1 LTAGKR
7 NHKRKELGH
16 VPSRYLAQGKSKN
29 AQILNQ
35 KLHEKSLANGEAFLE
50 KIWSNY
56 TIEHFKKYHLKPLL
70 IERVSGTPGA
80 EKAIDFI
87 ANALPDFY
95 DIHYDVSK
103 QKTALNDERVF
114 KNIIASSNRFAE
126 RQMVVACHFDS
137 KFWPNKNEVFIG
149 AVDSA
154 VPCAM
159 MIQMAWNLN
168 QKIKKSGNL
177 GLQFY
182 FFDGEEAFINWTRE
196 DSVYGSRNMVKSYS
210 LLERTI
216 ANKKLGNRNMEKIRK
231 IDRIQCFMLLD
242 LLGNKPEPGRH
253 MFVHDRKF
261 SQANDLFE
269 RLSEIEN
276 LDFLKK
282 KFKNKPR
289 TSYFNSQT
297 IGKTQL
303 GIDDDHMP
311 WYRAGVRNILHM
323 IAYPFP
329 RVWHTIHD
337 NEANLDYDTIYNLQL
352 IFDTFIVEYMR
363 LLVP

>member
-1 LTAGKR
+1 MTVNRRTKSSKQDNKTKQDQENHLTSSHPNLSPGHGTGRNSSNESNGLTIPTTRHRRRSSLCEYLKRAKMEAGSVTAAAEPIKRIFKGRYGKFLALSLLLSLFFCVLYLSPLINGQKFTSFYQIKQYILNTYGTRSSKIVPEFPTRSSLTAGKR

-137 KFWPNKNEVFIG
+137 KWWPNKNEVFIG
-149 AVDSA
+149 AVDS
-154 VPCAM
+154 
-159 MIQMAWNLN
+159 
-168 QKIKKSGNL
+168 GGL
-177 GLQFY
+177 G
-182 FFDGEEAFINWTRE
+182 
-196 DSVYGSRNMVKSYS
+196 
-210 LLERTI
+210 
-216 ANKKLGNRNMEKIRK
+216 
-231 IDRIQCFMLLD
+231 C
-242 LLGNKPEPGRH
+242 
-253 MFVHDRKF
+253 
-261 SQANDLFE
+261 
-269 RLSEIEN
+269 
-276 LDFLKK
+276 
-282 KFKNKPR
+282 
-289 TSYFNSQT
+289 
-297 IGKTQL
+297 
-303 GIDDDHMP
+303 
-311 WYRAGVRNILHM
+311 
-323 IAYPFP
+323 
-329 RVWHTIHD
+329 
-337 NEANLDYDTIYNLQL
+337 
-352 IFDTFIVEYMR
+352 
-363 LLVP
+363 